1 MRASLPPEMLTKLAA
16 ASIAPRQSSGVA
28 GSAQERL
35 ALHGRPAASRSGL
48 PRGGARLDLLA
59 CLRAAAPWQRLR
71 GAAPGDPP
79 HLRVSDLKV
88 RRHRQPAES
97 VLIFVVDA
105 SGSAA
110 AARRAEAKGA
120 VELMLAEAYARRE
133 QVASISF
140 RATGAEV
147 LLPPTRALARAKRC
161 LAELA
166 GGGGTPLAAGLD
178 AAAGL
183 TTRLMRRGAS
193 PVMAP
198 LTDERANVGLNGLG
212 GRAGRGRACRWFR
225 STPPTTPS
233 RPQPPPAAR
242 ARWRMRLARAI
253 CRCRAPMQRRC
264 RWSRGRRRA
273 PGRGDDRTVR
283 RAGSCEAA
291 ASIGTSN
298 GPSAGPACCCCMARA
313 PRPTAGAIWRRC
325 WRKPAM

>member
-1 MRASLPPEMLTKLAA
+1 MVEAVRASLPPEMLTKLAA

-79 HLRVSDLKV
+79 HLRVSGLKV
-88 RRHRQPAES
+88 RRHPQPAES

-147 LLPPTRALARAKRC
+147 LLPPTRALARAKRR

-212 GRAGRGRACRWFR
+212 GRAGWRGRAGRDRRAGGFGR
-225 STPPTTPS
+225 H
-233 RPQPPPAAR
+233 RQPPPAAPSHPQPP
-242 ARWRMRLARAI
+242 ARAGE
-253 CRCRAPMQRRC
+253 CAWRALSAAAARRC
-264 RWSRGRRRA
+264 SVA
-273 PGRGDDRTVR
+273 VDGRGGGAAR
-283 RAGSCEAA
+283 RG
-291 ASIGTSN
+291 
-298 GPSAGPACCCCMARA
+298 
-313 PRPTAGAIWRRC
+313 GAMTE
-325 WRKPAM
+325 P

>member
-1 MRASLPPEMLTKLAA
+1 MVEAVRASLPPEMLTKLAA

-79 HLRVSDLKV
+79 HLRVSGLKV
-88 RRHRQPAES
+88 RRHPQPAES

-147 LLPPTRALARAKRC
+147 LLPPTRALARAKRR

-198 LTDERANVGLNGLG
+198 LTDGCANVGLNGLW
-212 GRAGRGRACRWFR
+212 RARWPR
-225 STPPTTPS
+225 SGVPVVSVDTAN
-233 RPQPPPAAR
+233 RPQPPPATPSRPRALANALGAR
-242 ARWRMRLARAI
+242 YLPLPRADAASLSMVAAA
-253 CRCRAPMQRRC
+253 AP
-264 RWSRGRRRA
+264 
-273 PGRGDDRTVR
+273 
-283 RAGSCEAA
+283 RAG
-291 ASIGTSN
+291 
-298 GPSAGPACCCCMARA
+298 AGR
-313 PRPTAGAIWRRC
+313 
-325 WRKPAM
+325 